1 MTGEPHGAD
10 RHRIAGRGKS
20 PETRGRKVK
29 ARIATRE
36 AFAST
41 AKSIVVGRCRWF
53 LRLPVNGDILC
64 NVACVRRQIAL
75 LRWLHTLRRD
85 GWGETG
91 LVYEDRDDVA
101 PDLDI
106 GDAAY
111 AITRCRECATVQ
123 RSEPIQTI
131 DAQ

>member
-1 MTGEPHGAD
+1 MQYRMCATANSSLAMVTY
-10 RHRIAGRGKS
+10 IAAGR
-20 PETRGRKVK
+20 V
-29 ARIATRE
+29 
-36 AFAST
+36 
-41 AKSIVVGRCRWF
+41 
-53 LRLPVNGDILC
+53 
-64 NVACVRRQIAL
+64 
-75 LRWLHTLRRD
+75 
-85 GWGETG
+85 GETG

-111 AITRCRECATVQ
+111 AITRYRECATVQ